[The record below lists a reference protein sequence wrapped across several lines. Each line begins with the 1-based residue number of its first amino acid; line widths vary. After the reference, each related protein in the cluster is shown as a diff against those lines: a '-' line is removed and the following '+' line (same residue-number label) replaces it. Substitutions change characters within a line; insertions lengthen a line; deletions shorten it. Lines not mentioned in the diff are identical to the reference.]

1 MNLVWLPLSVVLGIA
16 GFYVFLALYLLCRL
30 FGAWAV
36 GTQRLGRRSTS
47 QPSLPAWMPPPE
59 SLERHKDS
67 TIQA

>member
-36 GTQRLGRRSTS
+36 GTQRPRSTP

-59 SLERHKDS
+59 SLDRHKDS